1 MDYSVD
7 VVSRFFHV
15 DRDAREFAETLVTKP
30 KGLLVDGLKE
40 YFEQVHNSAVEYT
53 VIEAVADMLIADWY
67 FANAYAHY
75 DR

>member
-7 VVSRFFHV
+7 RVSKFFYA
-15 DRDAREFAETLVTKP
+15 DRSASEFAETLVTKP
-30 KGLLVDGLKE
+30 KTLLVDGLKE
-40 YFEQVHNSAVEYT
+40 YFEQVHNSVVEYT